1 MRTASCR
8 LGIMLRQTTD
18 QCSAGAKD
26 HPIMLVFAVCPPL
39 ATSSVGPVPGPCVVM
54 TRLLNHN
61 LTQYNIHT
69 DLEPSLARYD
79 FAWAHFFDLGGPF
92 PLLSIALLT
101 TQVITP

>member
-1 MRTASCR
+1 MQRRGKRSP
-8 LGIMLRQTTD
+8 
-18 QCSAGAKD
+18 D
-26 HPIMLVFAVCPPL
+26 HATVFAVCPPL

-54 TRLLNHN
+54 TRLLNQT

>member
-1 MRTASCR
+1 
-8 LGIMLRQTTD
+8 
-18 QCSAGAKD
+18 
-26 HPIMLVFAVCPPL
+26 MLVFAVCPPL

-54 TRLLNHN
+54 TRLLNQT

-79 FAWAHFFDLGGPF
+79 FAWAHFFDLGGGH
-92 PLLSIALLT
+92 SHYYNALLT